1 MLTFPKSYTHSPDT
15 HNHTPDTGRLWR
27 MFLSSSNHRYN
38 HIQCY
43 VIEPNRNL
51 EYSLTDC
58 SATRQESFLLF
69 TAYNVASVYLTDGQC
84 QLALGSLIPVSPVF
98 SVSQPAN
105 VNSTEF
111 RSVAEDSFTTH
122 IGFSTCSGSGVQ
134 VSPTALSKITPTASN
149 PSSLTPVASG
159 RDQNSTQSIS
169 TGTDHQNPNSTNSVS
184 THSPGSYDKKV
195 NLATGITIPVTF
207 LGLVLLGFLV
217 HRRRKK
223 QKTLEEDPAS
233 QDLGS
238 PLQDPQPYLQ
248 QKAELEAE
256 EKRKHELE
264 ARERRYEMGN
274 EGERY
279 ELPVEEGHLMI
290 RSRQEL
296 RGEEHSRELEVPR

>member
-1 MLTFPKSYTHSPDT
+1 MCP
-15 HNHTPDTGRLWR
+15 G
-27 MFLSSSNHRYN
+27 SSNHRYD

-51 EYSLTDC
+51 ESLLTDC
-58 SATRQESFLLF
+58 SATRKESFLLF
-69 TAYNVASVYLTDGQC
+69 TAYNIVSQFVTNGQC
-84 QLALGSLIPVSPVF
+84 QATLGSIIPVSPVF

-105 VNSTEF
+105 VNYTEF
-111 RSVAEDSFTTH
+111 QSVATDSFADYL
-122 IGFSTCSGSGVQ
+122 GFSPCSGSAEE
-134 VSPTALSKITPTASN
+134 VSSTTLSNSNLLVATVLATPTASN

-159 RDQNSTQSIS
+159 PDQNSTQSIS
-169 TGTDHQNPNSTNSVS
+169 TGTNGQNSSSTHTVS
-184 THSPGSYDKKV
+184 THSLGSHDTKV
-195 NLATGITIPVTF
+195 KLATGVTIPVAF

-217 HRRRKK
+217 YRRRKN
-223 QKTLEEDPAS
+223 QKTLEEDPTS
-233 QDLGS
+233 QDSGS
-238 PLQDPQPYLQ
+238 PQEDPQPYLQ

-264 ARERRYEMGN
+264 ARERRYEIGN

-279 ELPVEEGHLMI
+279 ELPVEEGDLMI

>member
-1 MLTFPKSYTHSPDT
+1 MFP
-15 HNHTPDTGRLWR
+15 
-27 MFLSSSNHRYN
+27 SSSNHRYD

-43 VIEPNRNL
+43 VIEHNRNL
-51 EYSLTDC
+51 EYSLTYC
-58 SATRQESFLLF
+58 SATRKESFLLF
-69 TAYNVASVYLTDGQC
+69 TAYNIASEFVTNGQC
-84 QLALGSLIPVSPVF
+84 QLTLGSLISMSPVF

-111 RSVAEDSFTTH
+111 QSVAKDSFTTY
-122 IGFSTCSGSGVQ
+122 IGFSTCSGSGEEVRA
-134 VSPTALSKITPTASN
+134 TALSNVLATPTASN
-149 PSSLTPVASG
+149 PRSLTPVASG
-159 RDQNSTQSIS
+159 PDQNSTQSIS
-169 TGTDHQNPNSTNSVS
+169 TGTDSQNSSSTHSVS
-184 THSPGSYDKKV
+184 THSLGSYDTKV
-195 NLATGITIPVTF
+195 KLATGVTIPVAL

-217 HRRRKK
+217 YRRRKK
-223 QKTLEEDPAS
+223 QKTLEEDLAS

-238 PLQDPQPYLQ
+238 LQEDPQPYLQ

-279 ELPVEEGHLMI
+279 ELPVEEGDSMI

-296 RGEEHSRELEVPR
+296 RGEEHSRELETPR